1 MEFIFP
7 LLGCPQEEDQ
17 GTWSGA
23 MALTDD
29 EAVASLSAEF
39 QGLLDAR
46 KVGKHTQAELFRLG
60 VDTMQMFS
68 AVAVDRDGLA
78 QLAKDSLGIDPG
90 TTPGDAIKLASLF
103 LAWQSAGKRV
113 KVQDELDADHSAQKM
128 PKAVPASEMLSLK
141 DQFEK
146 SYYTLR
152 EAETPAKT
160 SFEDLCEQL
169 DGGELRP
176 MALRHYGSRADD
188 EEAEVGALQLGK
200 SGQVRIKKTNKIET
214 AVPTN
219 AEDLRLKITLMG
231 NHWLYAK
238 FRYPNK
244 ALVQGLTPF
253 TFMEYINYLMGKHVA
268 QMESQTIEGVTL
280 HRPSTKLLVNYEYQM
295 RKEVVENFNNGTSMH
310 LGFKTVVKNSDIR
323 ERYFSTP
330 LAVSS
335 ASQSMEKIGKEG
347 GRHSWPQDKP
357 RQSPS
362 GGKGKGKKAKGGGG
376 KGGKDK
382 GRISGVTPG
391 GRQICFAWNNK
402 EEDCAGSCGR
412 VHCCRKCLSTSHP
425 MYKHPEGTPSGP
437 PDKE

>member
-1 MEFIFP
+1 MCRRHRIP
-7 LLGCPQEEDQ
+7 LLQAWTSVSANPSSPDSVGARNARRKKGQLLEFRLKEWGIRCGSSLGVSVSLGFSVGGIEWVARRAQ
-17 GTWSGA
+17 GTRAEFVPPPVRLASGRGRGA

-29 EAVASLSAEF
+29 EAVASLSPEF

-78 QLAKDSLGIDPG
+78 LLAKDSLGIDPS

-146 SYYTLR
+146 SYYNLR

-188 EEAEVGALQLGK
+188 EEPEVGALQLGK
-200 SGQVRIKKTNKIET
+200 SGQVRIKNKIET

-244 ALVQGLTPF
+244 ASLQGLTPF

-268 QMESQTIEGVTL
+268 QMESQ
-280 HRPSTKLLVNYEYQM
+280 
-295 RKEVVENFNNGTSMH
+295 
-310 LGFKTVVKNSDIR
+310 
-323 ERYFSTP
+323 
-330 LAVSS
+330 
-335 ASQSMEKIGKEG
+335 
-347 GRHSWPQDKP
+347 
-357 RQSPS
+357 
-362 GGKGKGKKAKGGGG
+362 KG
-376 KGGKDK
+376 
-382 GRISGVTPG
+382 
-391 GRQICFAWNNK
+391 
-402 EEDCAGSCGR
+402 
-412 VHCCRKCLSTSHP
+412 
-425 MYKHPEGTPSGP
+425 
-437 PDKE
+437 